1 MILNKIQQIQTYLQN
16 ENIDAAFVTTPDNV
30 FYISGFDSNPHERLL
45 GVMIFKDAE
54 PFIICPQME
63 VPDALAAG
71 WAYEAVGHTD
81 TDNAWDIVAKA
92 IANRGVNISS
102 MAIEKAH
109 LTVERLEALIG
120 IYPSAQFERLDDKIN
135 AMRVIKSEDELEKLR
150 EAAKLADYAIEVG
163 VSEIAEGKTEMEILN
178 AIESAIKAKGYSMSF
193 DTMVLAGEKSASPHG
208 VPGDRKIQKGDF
220 ILFD

>member
-1 MILNKIQQIQTYLQN
+1 MSKIQQIQTYLQN

-30 FYISGFDSNPHERLL
+30 FYFSGFDSNPHERLL

-54 PFIICPQME
+54 PFIICPKME

-71 WAYEAVGHTD
+71 WSYEAVGHTD

-92 IANRGVNISS
+92 IANRGVEITS

-120 IYPSAQFERLDDKIN
+120 IYHLHD
-135 AMRVIKSEDELEKLR
+135 
-150 EAAKLADYAIEVG
+150 
-163 VSEIAEGKTEMEILN
+163 LN
-178 AIESAIKAKGYSMSF
+178 ALMIKLMQC
-193 DTMVLAGEKSASPHG
+193 VLLK
-208 VPGDRKIQKGDF
+208 
-220 ILFD
+220 